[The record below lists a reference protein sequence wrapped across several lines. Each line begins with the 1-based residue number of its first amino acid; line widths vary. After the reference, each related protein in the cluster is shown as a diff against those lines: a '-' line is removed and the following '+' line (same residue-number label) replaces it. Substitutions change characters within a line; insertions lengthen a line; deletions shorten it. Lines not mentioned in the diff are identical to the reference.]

1 MDSADGGAAE
11 VRGYTAA
18 EASHAFEEY
27 LAGRLSLEGFAEW
40 LQGYPY
46 GKDGPSSSEVED
58 EINLATL
65 AVRALQNGTRR
76 LNEVR
81 DQLRDARGRLSGLA
95 RF

>member
-27 LAGRLSLEGFAEW
+27 LAGRLSLEGFTEW

-46 GKDGPSSSEVED
+46 GKDGPSSAEVED

-65 AVRALQNGTRR
+65 AAQALQNGTRHR
-76 LNEVR
+76 NEVR
-81 DQLRDARGRLSGLA
+81 AQLRDARGRLSGLA